1 MVSVWAE
8 LQRRNV
14 VKVAVLYVVASWL
27 ILQVADVL
35 FLNLGAPGWTFGF
48 VLGLLILFFFPALI
62 FAWVYEM
69 TPEGLKRE
77 SEVDRSRSITQQT
90 GRRLNLVTIVIVMIG
105 AGLLLVDRFLL
116 EGRDEQSSPA
126 ATELAGQEDGTIA
139 AAFDDAPPMVAVLPF
154 KATGSDDGGFLAAGL
169 HDDLL
174 TRLAK
179 LDAFRVISRTSMM
192 EYADTAKNMR
202 EIGAEL
208 GAGYI
213 LEGGVQAMGDRV
225 RINAQ
230 LIDAPADEHIW
241 AETYDRELNA
251 ANLFDIQAEL
261 ALAIAGQLQTTLSP
275 SDRSVVADV
284 PTQNTAAYNAY
295 LRGLNLHLSG
305 SFTADIEREI
315 MIAFEEA
322 VAADPE
328 FGQAWA
334 RLSIARTRLAQMTGD
349 ADLRQSALAA
359 LERARA
365 LQPDLLETE
374 LAWAVYLYRGLFE
387 YQQAVETLEAIGGQT
402 LLDAESLTVKAWL
415 YRRLGR
421 FDDAYETLL
430 AARLLDP
437 RSSAIIDS
445 LVNIA
450 ILRDDCDA
458 AGQHARSSLSIAPDL
473 PEMRTQ
479 VADYELECTGDA
491 GRASE
496 LLGDVDYKADWHLWS
511 ARFAALIERDYE
523 RALALAE
530 IPLPQRQ
537 RDPFAPHVSQLW
549 RSWMLRLL
557 DRDDESVAVL
567 DAVAEGLAAV
577 EVEGDHSGSA
587 GYASAMSWY
596 HSMRGDAEATQYWIA
611 EHKRRFREESKG
623 DRMREAYNHFD
634 YAFNLT
640 HAGLYDAAIG
650 ELRVMFEEPGGRG
663 FRYVDS
669 RPVFDVLKDHPDY
682 AELREQF
689 GDAR

>member
-1 MVSVWAE
+1 MASVWAE

-35 FLNLGAPGWTFGF
+35 FLNLGAPEWTFGF

-77 SEVDRSRSITQQT
+77 SEIDRSRSITEQT
-90 GRRLNLVTIVIVMIG
+90 GRRLNLVTIAIVMIG

-116 EGRDEQSSPA
+116 EGRVENPSPA
-126 ATELAGQEDGTIA
+126 ATELAGQEDSA
-139 AAFDDAPPMVAVLPF
+139 AVAAVTDATPVVAVLPF
-154 KATGSDDGGFLAAGL
+154 KATGSDDGGFLATGL

-179 LDAFRVISRTSMM
+179 LDAFKVISRTSMM
-192 EYADTAKNMR
+192 EYAETTKNMR
-202 EIGAEL
+202 QIGEEL
-208 GAGYI
+208 GAGYV
-213 LEGGVQAMGDRV
+213 LEGGVQALGDRV

-230 LIDAPADEHIW
+230 LIDAPADQHIW
-241 AETYDRELNA
+241 ADTYDRELNA
-251 ANLFDIQAEL
+251 ANLFDVQAEL
-261 ALAIAGQLQTTLSP
+261 AVAIASQLQTVLSP
-275 SDRSVVADV
+275 SDRNVIVDV
-284 PTQNTAAYNAY
+284 PTKSTAAYNAY
-295 LRGLNLHLSG
+295 LRGLQHHLAG
-305 SFTADIEREI
+305 AFTAENERVVVA
-315 MIAFEEA
+315 AFGEA
-322 VAADPE
+322 VELDPE

-334 RLSIARTRLAQMTGD
+334 RLSIARTRLAQITGD
-349 ADLRQSALAA
+349 ADMRQSAMAA
-359 LERARA
+359 LARARA
-365 LQPDLLETE
+365 LQPDLRETE

-387 YQQAVETLEAIGGQT
+387 YQQAVEALEAIGEQT
-402 LLDAESLTVKAWL
+402 SLDAESLKVMAFL

-421 FDDAYETLL
+421 FDDAYEALL
-430 AARLLDP
+430 AARQLDP
-437 RSSAIIDS
+437 RSVAITDS
-445 LVNIA
+445 LVNTA
-450 ILRDDCDA
+450 VFRDDCDA
-458 AGQHARSSLSIAPDL
+458 AGQHARSSLSIAPNL
-473 PEMRTQ
+473 PDTRTQ

-491 GRASE
+491 RRASE
-496 LLGDVDYKADWHLWS
+496 LLRDVDYEADWHLWT

-537 RDPFAPHVSQLW
+537 RDPFAPLVSQLW

-557 DRDDESVAVL
+557 GRDDESAGVL
-567 DAVAEGLAAV
+567 DAVAESLAAG
-577 EVEGDHSGSA
+577 EVKGDHLDSA
-587 GYASAMSWY
+587 GYAWVMSLY
-596 HSMRGDAEATQYWIA
+596 HSMRGDAEATQHWIA

-623 DRMREAYNHFD
+623 DRMREAFNHFD
-634 YAFNLT
+634 YALFLT

-663 FRYVDS
+663 FRYVDA
-669 RPVFDVLKDHPDY
+669 RPAFDVLKDHPDY
-682 AELREQF
+682 AELRERF